1 MTSVIHAQLQAV
13 IDDLSNR
20 FAERRSVVRV
30 LAAAFVA
37 GEHVL
42 LLGPPGTAK
51 TDLVRATAQAFV
63 GAGEF
68 FPVLATKFSTMEDMF
83 GPVDVQAMKAGQYK
97 RIVNGRAWDRK
108 VVLVD
113 EIFKGSSSILNS
125 LLKLMQERSAD
136 NGGEVDCP
144 LEVMVGCSNEYPESD
159 VLAALYDRFA
169 FKCWVDYVADPSA
182 LRRVLL
188 AGGAHSSAPA
198 VLQPGGLE
206 ALRAMRDAIP
216 FGDAEAD
223 VLLAV
228 KSAVEKEGFHPS
240 DRTWIRC
247 VKLVRAIAVVAGHDR
262 VQPEDWRG
270 LADVLWMKHTDR
282 ARLLVTVGNA
292 ADPYGARAEA
302 ILDGVHAAMRGL
314 PEMSLLTSG
323 QRRKTEMMSEVAKV
337 SSRVSAELD
346 KARDAADVAPDNATM
361 RQALEAAEAAIV
373 VIDKLNRDVLMYREQ
388 RA

>member
-1 MTSVIHAQLQAV
+1 MNEVIKAQVDLI
-13 IDDLSNR
+13 IDDLSSR
-20 FAERRSVVRV
+20 FAERRSVIRA

-51 TDLVRATAQAFV
+51 TDLVRATAEAFV
-63 GAGEF
+63 GCGEF
-68 FPVLATKFSTMEDMF
+68 FPVLATKFSTMEDFF
-83 GPVDVQAMKAGQYK
+83 GPVDVQAMKAGSYK
-97 RIVNGRAWDRK
+97 RIVDGRAWDRK

-125 LLKLMQERSAD
+125 LLKLMQERTAD
-136 NGGEVDCP
+136 NGGEIACP

-159 VLAALYDRFA
+159 VLAALYDRFG
-169 FKCWVDYVADPSA
+169 FKFWVDYVADPAS
-182 LRRVLL
+182 LKRVLL
-188 AGGAHSSAPA
+188 AGGAHSACPA

-206 ALRAMRDAIP
+206 ALRVMRDAVP

-223 VLLAV
+223 TLLAV
-228 KSAVEKEGFHPS
+228 KAAVEKEGFRPS
-240 DRTWIRC
+240 DRTWVRC
-247 VKLVRAIAVVAGHDR
+247 VKLVRSIAVVAGHDR

-270 LADVLWMKHTDR
+270 LADVLWTKHTDR
-282 ARLLVTVGNA
+282 ARLLATVGNA

-302 ILDGVHAAMRGL
+302 ILDGVHAAMREL

-323 QRRKTEMMSEVAKV
+323 KRRKTEMMSEIAKV

-346 KARDAADVAPDNATM
+346 KARDAADAAPSNSTVLE
-361 RQALEAAEAAIV
+361 ALKAAEAAIG
-373 VIDKLNRDVLMYREQ
+373 VIDKINRDVLMYREQ